1 MGVRG
6 IERCV
11 RLQFQT
17 HFADLIVDFVSLC
30 LELDTSHLAGRTLG
44 DLWCHDGNWWKEWF
58 WFVCRELDKKPP
70 AGRTLRDRW
79 CHGGKSGSGL

>member
-17 HFADLIVDFVSLC
+17 HFADLIVDFVSLR
-30 LELDTSHLAGRTLG
+30 LELDTSHLAGRILG

-58 WFVCRELDKKPP
+58 WFV
-70 AGRTLRDRW
+70 RW
-79 CHGGKSGSGL
+79 AQCYLITVRRSGEAECG